1 MMIIGLGIFVVLL
14 FVGAPVFVALTA
26 SGIFLATTALDL
38 PLSMLAQQFYVSID
52 SFILMAVPYFIFSG
66 NILLNCGPS
75 RYLFRFLES
84 LVGHLPGGMAAA
96 AVLACMIFGALSGSG
111 IATVVAI
118 GSIAI
123 PEMLRLG
130 YSKPAS
136 MGLITCSG
144 TLGQMIPPSIYMV
157 LFASLVQGDVA
168 TYFLAG
174 ILPGIFIGMMLLI
187 TAVYMAHRAGMRTKP
202 AAPWKER
209 KDSFLQA
216 FPVLLMPL
224 IVLGGIYG
232 GIFTPTEA
240 AAVSIVYALLISS
253 FVYRT
258 LTLQN
263 FVKSARDAMVG
274 TAIIFIILGGAVL
287 LATTLTYLKLPQ
299 MLMASV
305 TGLGLSPLMLLFA
318 IVLLFFALGTVMDP
332 VPILYITIP
341 ILLPVLKV
349 AQIDLVHFNVITVAA
364 MMVAQVTP
372 PFGMAL
378 FAMAGVFREPVG
390 MVVRGSLPYLAV
402 LMLATF
408 VIIYF
413 PGLSLYLPNLMAG
426 R

>member
-1 MMIIGLGIFVVLL
+1 MIIGLLL
-14 FVGAPVFVALTA
+14 FVGLLALGAPVFLAVTA
-26 SGIFLATTALDL
+26 SGLFLALAVVDL
-38 PLSMLAQQFYVSID
+38 PLSTLAQQFYVSID
-52 SFILMAVPYFIFSG
+52 VFVLMAVPYFILSG

-75 RYLFRFLES
+75 RYLFRFLET

-130 YSKPAS
+130 YSKSNS

-144 TLGQMIPPSIYMV
+144 TLGQMIPPSIYMI
-157 LFASLVQGDVA
+157 LFATLVQGDVSV
-168 TYFLAG
+168 YFLSG
-174 ILPGIFIGMMLLI
+174 VIPGLFIGLLLLVA
-187 TAVYMAHRAGMRTKP
+187 AVFVAWRGGMRTEP
-202 AAPWKER
+202 RASWGARGLAFKE
-209 KDSFLQA
+209 A
-216 FPVLLMPL
+216 IPVLLMPL

-240 AAVSIVYALLISS
+240 AAVSIVYSLLISQ

-258 LTLQN
+258 LTREN
-263 FVKSARDAMVG
+263 FAKSVRDAMIG
-274 TAIIFIILGGAVL
+274 TAVIFIILGGAML
-287 LATTLTYLKLPQ
+287 LAATLTHLRLPH
-299 MLMASV
+299 MLMTAV
-305 TGLGLSPLMLLFA
+305 TEIGLTPTMLLLA

-332 VPILYITIP
+332 VPIMYITVP
-341 ILLPVLKV
+341 ILLPVLIA

-364 MMVAQVTP
+364 MMAAQVTP

-378 FAMAGVFREPVG
+378 FAMAGIFREPVG
-390 MVVRGSLPYLAV
+390 MVVRGALPYLAV
-402 LMLATF
+402 LMFGTL
-408 VIIYF
+408 VIIFF
-413 PGLSLYLPNLMAG
+413 PGLSLFLPNLMAG

>member
-1 MMIIGLGIFVVLL
+1 MMIIGLGLFVVLL

-38 PLSMLAQQFYVSID
+38 PLSTLAQQFYVSMD
-52 SFILMAVPYFIFSG
+52 SFILMAVPYFILSG

-174 ILPGIFIGMMLLI
+174 VLPGIFIGTLLLI
-187 TAVYMAHRAGMRTKP
+187 MAVYMAHRAGMRTKS
-202 AAPWKER
+202 AASWQER

-224 IVLGGIYG
+224 VVLGGIYG

-240 AAVSIVYALLISS
+240 AAVAIVYSLLISRL
-253 FVYRT
+253 VYRT
-258 LTLQN
+258 LTWQN

-274 TAIIFIILGGAVL
+274 TAVIYIILGGLTL

-299 MLMASV
+299 LLITSV
-305 TGLGLSPLMLLFA
+305 TEMGLSPLMLLFA
-318 IVLLFFALGTVMDP
+318 IVLLFFVLGTVMDA
-332 VPILYITIP
+332 VPILFITIP
-341 ILLPVLKV
+341 ILLPVLRM

-364 MMVAQVTP
+364 MMVAQGTP
-372 PFGMAL
+372 PFGMAR

-402 LMLATF
+402 LMFATL
-408 VIIYF
+408 VIILF
-413 PGLSLYLPNLMAG
+413 PGLSRFLPNLMAG

>member
-1 MMIIGLGIFVVLL
+1 MLTIGLLLFVVLL
-14 FVGAPVFVALTA
+14 FLGAPVFIALTA

-38 PLSMLAQQFYVSID
+38 PLSMLAQQFYVSLD

-174 ILPGIFIGMMLLI
+174 ILPGIFIGTLLLI
-187 TAVYMAHRAGMRTKP
+187 MAVYMAHRAGMRTKP
-202 AAPWKER
+202 AASWKER

-224 IVLGGIYG
+224 IVLGGIYS

-240 AAVSIVYALLISS
+240 AAASIVYALLISS

-258 LTLQN
+258 LTWQN

-274 TAIIFIILGGAVL
+274 TAIIFIILGSAVL

-299 MLMASV
+299 MLITSV
-305 TGLGLSPLMLLFA
+305 AEMGLTPMMLLFA
-318 IVLLFFALGTVMDP
+318 IILLFFVLGTVMDP

-341 ILLPVLKV
+341 ILLPVLMLAK
-349 AQIDLVHFNVITVAA
+349 IDLVHFNVITVAA

-378 FAMAGVFREPVG
+378 SAMAGIFREPVG

-402 LMLATF
+402 LMFATL
-408 VIIYF
+408 VIVLF
-413 PGLSLYLPNLMAG
+413 PGLSLFLPNLMAG